1 MLVLT
6 VSIYLSSNACPAPW
20 FPCRPNPL
28 NLPPTAGIPTKLFLF
43 SHTWWAALVRTGI
56 PPKWLPPYHTQKA
69 APARTRAPHPHPHSD
84 TCPGWGT
91 ALLTSTATAATA
103 DTLSQLQEELTLPI
117 IKPTELQPF
126 TTSTWVGGQPF
137 PPALP
142 PQLQVGLRAR
152 HNGTALSTRVP
163 AAVVAQSQ
171 QVGECKS
178 TQGTPLE

>member
-1 MLVLT
+1 MQTQPTQPSPHGRHPYKVVPVQPHLV
-6 VSIYLSSNACPAPW
+6 SSLGQDWHPSKMTTTLPH
-20 FPCRPNPL
+20 PEGSPQLEPE
-28 NLPPTAGIPTKLFLF
+28 PPTLTPT
-43 SHTWWAALVRTGI
+43 V
-56 PPKWLPPYHTQKA
+56 
-69 APARTRAPHPHPHSD
+69 
-84 TCPGWGT
+84 T

-117 IKPTELQPF
+117 SKPTELQPF

-142 PQLQVGLRAR
+142 PQLQVGLCAR

>member
-1 MLVLT
+1 ML
-6 VSIYLSSNACPAPW
+6 A
-20 FPCRPNPL
+20 
-28 NLPPTAGIPTKLFLF
+28 LPPDSHADPTHSTF
-43 SHTWWAALVRTGI
+43 
-56 PPKWLPPYHTQKA
+56 PPRQASLQSCSCSATPGEQPWSGLASLQNDYHPTTPRRQP
-69 APARTRAPHPHPHSD
+69 PARTRAPHPHPHSD

-142 PQLQVGLRAR
+142 PQLQVGLCAR

-163 AAVVAQSQ
+163 AAAVAQSQ